1 MAWIEK
7 QYQLTSQAPLILH
20 NGQTADPLNKFTK
33 MMKAIS
39 SKRAKT
45 DADYEELAHVEFL
58 AAFYMTKNEKGEIVP
73 CMPIDNLQA
82 LLISG
87 AKKRKEGMQAKSGV
101 YPNKHALL
109 QYDGSRNPEDLWKD
123 DRFRF
128 VKAVRVG
135 QAKVMRTRPIF
146 ESWAF
151 TLSVMIENSILNPTR
166 VLDWLTVAGVE
177 VGAGDWRP
185 LYGRFT
191 VSEIS

>member
-20 NGQTADPLNKFTK
+20 NGQTADPLNKYSK
-33 MMKAIS
+33 LMKAIS
-39 SKRAKT
+39 SKRGKT
-45 DADYEELAHVEFL
+45 DSDFEELAHIEFL
-58 AAFYMTKNEKGEIVP
+58 AAFYLTKDERGQAVP

-82 LLISG
+82 LLIAG

-101 YPNKHALL
+101 YPNRHAVL
-109 QYDGSRNPEDLWKD
+109 QYDGSHNPEDLWKD

-146 ESWAF
+146 QEWSF
-151 TLSVMIENSILNPTR
+151 VLSCMIEDKVINPAR
-166 VLDWLTVAGVE
+166 ILDWLTVAGTE

-185 LYGRFT
+185 LYGRFS
-191 VSEIS
+191 VKEL